1 MCIKAAETKARFSF
15 IKSPRNFEHKSN
27 LFAIQSIELY
37 STAVSRPQASRTYRA
52 GERVVS

>member
-1 MCIKAAETKARFSF
+1 MCIKAAETKARLSF

-37 STAVSRPQASRTYRA
+37 STAVSRPLELTA
-52 GERVVS
+52 RVSES